1 MRFAATR
8 PSRKLLKTPRIPIDF
23 HAHAQRARCC
33 RSKYQHTTHPH
44 DLPHSVTITRAHHAF
59 EGESLTV
66 VGQAHRHNCLHLL
79 LVLPDGS
86 RSLIPASWTDFP
98 GSDQPISADHSR
110 HVALASLSDLLHA
123 RSIIDALLRRLPT
136 FCEEPAQLT
145 GKERERATESGYSG
159 RSTARHSGVGKPEQ
173 RTASSPD
180 RIPRET
186 DRKSSGYKTRRS

>member
-1 MRFAATR
+1 
-8 PSRKLLKTPRIPIDF
+8 
-23 HAHAQRARCC
+23 
-33 RSKYQHTTHPH
+33 
-44 DLPHSVTITRAHHAF
+44 VTITRAHHAF

-98 GSDQPISADHSR
+98 GSDQTIRTGHTP

-136 FCEEPAQLT
+136 FREEPAQPT

-186 DRKSSGYKTRRS
+186 DRKSSGHKTRRS